1 MKISYYPGC
10 TLKTK
15 AKNFEDSALASL
27 AALGIE
33 VEELP
38 RWNCCGAVYSLAD
51 DDLLHQVAPVRV
63 LVRAKDEGADKLL
76 TLCSQCY
83 NVLARANRLMRDD
96 EEKRGTI
103 NTFMD
108 EETDYFGEVEVVH
121 LLDLLRTEVGWD
133 SMREKLSAPLEG
145 FRIAPYY
152 GCALTRPRDVAV
164 GQHPTRPTIFK
175 DFIAALGAV
184 PVDFPRAEECCG
196 AYENLVNPD
205 EGTRQAAKV
214 LSGALAKEA
223 DALVLSCPLCE
234 YNLSK
239 RQERVRA
246 ARPGLSELPV
256 FYFTQLLALALGVEP
271 ERSRFELNHQRDR
284 AVLESRG
291 LLSTAAQG
299 TESAGEENPA

>member
-33 VEELP
+33 VAELP

-51 DDLLHQVAPVRV
+51 DDLIHQVAPVRV

-83 NVLARANRLMRDD
+83 NVLARANRLMREDR
-96 EEKRGTI
+96 EKRDTI

-108 EETDYFGEVEVVH
+108 EETDYSGEVEVVH
-121 LLDLLRTEVGWD
+121 LLDFLRTEVGW
-133 SMREKLSAPLEG
+133 EKLQEAVKKPFDG
-145 FRIAPYY
+145 WRIAPYY
-152 GCALTRPRDVAV
+152 GCALTRPRDVAI
-164 GQHPTRPTIFK
+164 GEHPTRPLIFK
-175 DFIAALGAV
+175 DFIRALGGK
-184 PVDFPRAEECCG
+184 PVEFPRSEECCG
-196 AYENLVNPD
+196 AYEGLINPQ
-205 EGTRQAAKV
+205 EGKRQAAKV
-214 LSGALAKEA
+214 LRDALAKDA

-234 YNLSK
+234 YNLGR
-239 RQERVRA
+239 RQEKVRA
-246 ARPGLSELPV
+246 AHRGLGELPI

-271 ERSRFELNHQRDR
+271 EKSRFDLNQERER

-291 LLSTAAQG
+291 FSSTAAKKAQN
-299 TESAGEENPA
+299 AGD